1 MNTHSDKTQENKN
14 QVVVNGM
21 SQKSSGGASTFQFVD
36 NRPETIA
43 QRKLQNLANKSLQ
56 TVQTSVDVAQKQ
68 GLEEEELLQGKFI
81 PIQMEALEEE
91 ELLQAKFNVL
101 QNKGLEEEE
110 PLQGKF
116 NAVQLKA
123 PEEEELLQGK
133 FEPIQMEVL
142 EEEELL
148 QAKFKVVQKKGVE
161 EEEPLQG
168 KFNTVQMKA
177 PEEEELLQGKFEP
190 IQMEASPEPSRRENN
205 TGLPDN
211 LKSGIENLSGYSLDD
226 VKVNFNSNKPAQL
239 NAHAYAQGTDIH
251 VASGQ
256 EKHLPH
262 EAWHVVQQKQGRV
275 KPTMQMKGNVNVN
288 DDESLEREAD
298 VMGAQAISLKSIQSP
313 AVQKKKSQTNGVAQL
328 ASIPGV
334 AAFGNFSDLG
344 NGLFGT
350 TQPTDADEVS
360 GLVAAIRQNTEHQNI
375 KVLTGTHGTAD
386 GHLVCEHKFYT
397 EDMAHEGHKIPNGGW
412 INVLDVVGKSK
423 STIEGWMKP
432 GQSAIILAWC
442 YSQKSVEN
450 WENVHHATKSP
461 SDGGAWI
468 W

>member
-1 MNTHSDKTQENKN
+1 MTTHSAKTQENKN
-14 QVVVNGM
+14 QVVVNEV
-21 SQKSSGGASTFQFVD
+21 SQKSTGAASTFQFAD

-43 QRKLQNLANKSLQ
+43 QRKLQNLVNSNLHAAQSSGN
-56 TVQTSVDVAQKQ
+56 VAQMEV
-68 GLEEEELLQGKFI
+68 LEEEELLQGKFNTVQLKS
-81 PIQMEALEEE
+81 PEEE
-91 ELLQAKFNVL
+91 ELLQGKFETI
-101 QNKGLEEEE
+101 QKKGLEEEE

-116 NAVQLKA
+116 NS
-123 PEEEELLQGK
+123 
-133 FEPIQMEVL
+133 I
-142 EEEELL
+142 
-148 QAKFKVVQKKGVE
+148 
-161 EEEPLQG
+161 
-168 KFNTVQMKA
+168 QMKA

-190 IQMEASPEPSRRENN
+190 VQLKENN
-205 TGLPDN
+205 TGLPDY

-226 VKVNFNSNKPAQL
+226 VKVNFNSDKPAQL
-239 NAHAYAQGTDIH
+239 NALAYAQGTDIH
-251 VASGQ
+251 VAPGQ

-275 KPTMQMKGNVNVN
+275 KPTTQMKGNVNVN
-288 DDESLEREAD
+288 DDKSLEKEAD
-298 VMGAQAISLKSIQSP
+298 VMGAKAISIKSNQAQS
-313 AVQKKKSQTNGVAQL
+313 VQKKNAKSSGVAQR

-334 AAFGNFSDLG
+334 SAFGNFVDLG
-344 NGLFGT
+344 DGLFGT
-350 TQPTDADEVS
+350 TQPTDANEVA

-386 GHLVCEHKFYT
+386 GHLVGEHKFYT
-397 EDMAHEGHKIPNGGW
+397 EDMAHEGHKISNGGW

-423 STIEGWMKP
+423 DTIAGWMKP

-442 YSQKSVEN
+442 YSKKSVEN